1 MEVTGDLTVHGVT
14 KSVTVTMDATGTG
27 QGMQKETRSGWETT
41 LTINRSDYGMTYDAP
56 AIGDEVK
63 IIIGLEGI
71 KQ

>member
-1 MEVTGDLTVHGVT
+1 
-14 KSVTVTMDATGTG
+14 MDATGTG